1 MTQETTFRDE
11 IVSDF
16 TIRIIVDD
24 VSEGKGT
31 EFRATI
37 YDEAL
42 DLVCDSWGDTPK
54 EAVAAVL
61 KTYEQSEL
69 TTTQIIQPPTDKVG
83 WLLSSYYTPTL

>member
-1 MTQETTFRDE
+1 MTQETTFQDK
-11 IVSDF
+11 IVADY
-16 TIRIIVDD
+16 TMRIIVDD
-24 VSEGKGT
+24 VSGGKGT

-61 KTYEQSEL
+61 KTYEQNEL
-69 TTTQIIQPPTDKVG
+69 TEKAG
-83 WLLSSYYTPTL
+83 E